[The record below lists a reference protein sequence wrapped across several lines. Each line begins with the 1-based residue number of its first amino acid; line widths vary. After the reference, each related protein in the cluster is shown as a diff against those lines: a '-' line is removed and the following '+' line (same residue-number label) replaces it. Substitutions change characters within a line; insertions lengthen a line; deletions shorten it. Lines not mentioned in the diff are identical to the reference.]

1 MLTQPQQQGL
11 SGTNTKSALDDKGK
25 DPMEIDEATILAH
38 TGDELVELDDVH
50 LDDSL
55 ISEGGGN
62 NNSPLQTATW
72 SSGAP
77 QSNGLRHEIS
87 GVIWELQPTF
97 GSFCIHKPPLFR
109 SLRDHTLFV
118 CRIRCSNPLA
128 SWYMI
133 WKAWL
138 AHGRSRNQN
147 GQQRCLRYI
156 QPEPVIPLL

>member
-62 NNSPLQTATW
+62 NNSPLQTAT
-72 SSGAP
+72 
-77 QSNGLRHEIS
+77 
-87 GVIWELQPTF
+87 
-97 GSFCIHKPPLFR
+97 
-109 SLRDHTLFV
+109 
-118 CRIRCSNPLA
+118 
-128 SWYMI
+128 
-133 WKAWL
+133 
-138 AHGRSRNQN
+138 
-147 GQQRCLRYI
+147 
-156 QPEPVIPLL
+156 